1 MTLEN
6 VNSASWSEFHKIKKI
21 QTELV
26 LKIKGSKSDHIEKIK
41 IFNVR
46 IVFLKKLK
54 SMFSFSSIIMY
65 IFINKINEYI

>member
-26 LKIKGSKSDHIEKIK
+26 LKIKGSKVCPNLEIPC
-41 IFNVR
+41 
-46 IVFLKKLK
+46 
-54 SMFSFSSIIMY
+54 SFQNCKM
-65 IFINKINEYI
+65 